1 MWLLPGAYKI
11 EINGTKVN
19 VNVYQSKKNKVTLG
33 AIKVK
38 SPSYLNEEIYNENL
52 NSPYLVKLNKNVLLS
67 LNEPYNVIP
76 GKYRLEIEDSR
87 ISKVV
92 EVLPEQLSTIETEYI
107 SISFPKLKDED
118 HHPYLQ
124 IYQKG
129 QHLYAYKTQIKKPFL
144 VFKGE
149 SYFYSIVGLRGIF
162 SKLKLDSRINNLS
175 KLTLDWE
182 KKYSQVKIR
191 TELVKIEGKKDTTWG
206 RSLDLIN
213 SKPKELYLPP
223 GEYSLSF
230 FSIDKT
236 GEKHKT
242 KRDFFLKPSEQKTL
256 SIPLYFEKKPKNNE
270 DKSSEERGGYKYE
283 LKPLSQ

>member
-1 MWLLPGAYKI
+1 
-11 EINGTKVN
+11 
-19 VNVYQSKKNKVTLG
+19 
-33 AIKVK
+33 
-38 SPSYLNEEIYNENL
+38 
-52 NSPYLVKLNKNVLLS
+52 
-67 LNEPYNVIP
+67 
-76 GKYRLEIEDSR
+76 
-87 ISKVV
+87 
-92 EVLPEQLSTIETEYI
+92 
-107 SISFPKLKDED
+107 LKDED